1 MATRVLRSTI
11 PMILV
16 FCCAGPTWAGELRVK
31 EATLY
36 VGAPA
41 DVKVVVI
48 AEGAS
53 ARFDLPKLLL
63 TGSVRATQGQAV
75 VPVSLEPVFVPG
87 EDPLKPE
94 LDRYRAEV
102 TGLSEEMPVEVQFRT
117 GGLGW
122 TPSVALD
129 VAGEKGR
136 ITAQASITNKAVE
149 LGGARVRLM
158 SGGSVD
164 VERLPPDL
172 RLDSEWLV
180 RRVWRSRMAR
190 DGGGLQLVLETTG
203 SEAPLGATKQV
214 PLLSSA
220 VTVERSYL
228 WDTAPS
234 ESHVSSTPERIHAV
248 YSFANDTG
256 QALPEGRVTVSED
269 ATAVGDGY
277 LVWTPAGETAVIAVG
292 SVQGLTARRK
302 HETTPMP
309 QTWETRHT
317 VTLQVESTRGEP
329 LTVRVAERLQ
339 DEWDYGWDDLEGRAY
354 EFSQQPD
361 EWNQDLFVWSLP
373 VPPRGRAEV
382 SYSYPEPIDVST
394 LRFLEI
400 EPNDSPQERRYI
412 VNVDRAA
419 VQFVRDPS
427 QQRIRRIQ
435 PEGHITYRLP
445 VPANVKRADLIVSG
459 ANTLR
464 ISLAPQVDGKPG
476 AFKVVA
482 DLVAIAGRRV
492 NDASNYSN
500 LTFDLTPFLGDD
512 HVAYVL
518 LDNPSGGEAFFAWV
532 EAYRVPDG
540 FLSRGREYALGEAAA
555 PVIPAPGAATAA
567 PRRTLYSFTAGT
579 AAEEAHIFLDLKTS
593 PVSEY
598 SARVAYINQKM
609 VYSFTIPPEVDGA
622 YLIVEAWNAAVVAV
636 ARDAG
641 GEPAEFHEELNL
653 LTLFGRVD
661 RGEGWSRQDYAV
673 DLTPY
678 LEDNPS
684 RTVYVAIYSADQ
696 TTGWAGSAW
705 RRIDVAVLDDGEQA
719 RVARIRR
726 TVDYMVKEVRAR
738 SLLHVRTNRGDGD
751 AAYLYQDRG
760 STMQR
765 HSRVV
770 EGDAEVTYRL
780 PMKVEYSGAELLVWV
795 LGDSVVSYA
804 TDEEG
809 GPAQFADVFR
819 ARDEFEEH
827 AVETHTNPGHAKIP
841 ITAAMID
848 SGAVYIRVRDGAPD
862 KAGEAQI
869 HALSVER
876 P

>member
-1 MATRVLRSTI
+1 MITRVLRATI

-16 FCCAGPTWAGELRVK
+16 FCSAGPTWAGELRAE

-41 DVKVVVI
+41 DVKAVVI

-87 EDPLKPE
+87 QDPLKPE

-102 TGLSEEMPVEVQFRT
+102 MGLSEGMPVEVQFRT

-136 ITAQASITNKAVE
+136 ITAQASITNKAVG

-158 SGGSVD
+158 SGGSANL
-164 VERLPPDL
+164 ERLPPDL
-172 RLDSEWLV
+172 RLDSEWLL
-180 RRVWRSRMAR
+180 RTMWRSRMAQG
-190 DGGGLQLVLETTG
+190 GGGLQLIAETTG
-203 SEAPLGATKQV
+203 SEAPLGATKQL

-220 VTVERSYL
+220 VTVEQRYL
-228 WDTAPS
+228 WDTEPG
-234 ESHVSSTPERIHAV
+234 ESRVSSTPEQIHAV
-248 YSFANDTG
+248 YSFANNTG
-256 QALPEGRVTVSED
+256 KALPEGRVTVSEGP
-269 ATAVGDGY
+269 TAVGDGY

-292 SVQGLTARRK
+292 SAQGLTARRK

-309 QTWETRHT
+309 QTWETQHR
-317 VTLQVESTRGEP
+317 VTLQVDSSRGEP
-329 LTVRVAERLQ
+329 LTVRVAERLRS
-339 DEWDYGWDDLEGRAY
+339 EWDYEWDDEEGRTY

-361 EWNQDLFVWSLP
+361 EWNQDLLAWSLP
-373 VPPRGRAEV
+373 VPPRGHAEV
-382 SYSYPEPIDVST
+382 SYSYPEPIDLST

-400 EPNDSPQERRYI
+400 EPNDSPQERQYI
-412 VNVDRAA
+412 VEADGAA
-419 VQFVRDPS
+419 VQFVQDPS

-445 VPANVKRADLIVSG
+445 IPANVKRADLIVSG

-464 ISLAPQVDGKPG
+464 ISLAPQVNGKPG

-492 NDASNYSN
+492 DNASNYSN
-500 LTFDLTPFLGDD
+500 FTFDLTPFLGDD
-512 HVAYVL
+512 RVAYVL

-532 EAYRVPDG
+532 EAYRVPEG
-540 FLSRGREYALGEAAA
+540 FLSRGQEYAVREA
-555 PVIPAPGAATAA
+555 PAPAAATAA
-567 PRRTLYSFTAGT
+567 SRRLLYSFTPGT
-579 AAEEAHIFLDLKTS
+579 AAEEAQIFLDRRTT
-593 PVSEY
+593 PVPQF
-598 SARVAYINQKM
+598 SARVAYIGQKM
-609 VYSFTIPPEVDGA
+609 VYSFTIPPDVDGA
-622 YLIVEAWNAAVVAV
+622 DLIIDAWNAAVVAV
-636 ARDAG
+636 ARDTG
-641 GEPAEFHEELNL
+641 GVPGEFHEELNV

-661 RGEGWSRQDYAV
+661 YGEGWSRQDYAV

-705 RRIDVAVLDDGEQA
+705 SQIEVAALDDAERA
-719 RVARIRR
+719 RLARIRR
-726 TVDYMVKEVRAR
+726 TVDDIVKELRAR
-738 SLLHVRTNRGDGD
+738 CLLHVRTNRGDGD

-760 STMQR
+760 SQMQPS
-765 HSRVV
+765 SRVLDG
-770 EGDAEVTYRL
+770 EGQVVYRIPL
-780 PMKVEYSGAELLVWV
+780 KPEYQGANLRVSV
-795 LGDSVVSYA
+795 LGDSLVSCA
-804 TDEEG
+804 TDDHG
-809 GPAQFADVFR
+809 RPGKFADVFR
-819 ARDEFEEH
+819 ARDKFDQH
-827 AVETHTNPGHAKIP
+827 AIETHTNPGYAEIP
-841 ITAAMID
+841 LTTAMLD
-848 SGAVYIRVRDGAPD
+848 SGAAYIRIRDCAPD
-862 KAGEAQI
+862 KPGEVQI
-869 HALSVER
+869 HALAILR